1 MEQTRIE
8 LHGWK
13 ALIVLVA
20 ILGMTSYRFYSRFQ
34 PVDDGG
40 RGALQDWL
48 MKDYE
53 GQGPRSLA
61 LRAANYRA
69 GIPSAPTPVTPVGR
83 IEFSS
88 LSAHGLRGIM
98 VVRAE
103 VTVDG
108 GPPPDGRRVRYLDL
122 TTKVGG
128 GWMVMADTSSLQYYL
143 ALVR

>member
-20 ILGMTSYRFYSRFQ
+20 ILGVTGYRFYSRFQ
-34 PVDDGG
+34 PVDEGG
-40 RGALQDWL
+40 RGALHDWL
-48 MKDYE
+48 VKDYE
-53 GQGPRSLA
+53 GRGPRNLVLQVA
-61 LRAANYRA
+61 DYRA
-69 GIPSAPTPVTPVGR
+69 GVPSPPNPVTPVGR
-83 IEFSS
+83 VDFAS
-88 LSAHGLRGIM
+88 LSGHGLSGVM

-103 VTVDG
+103 VTVDD
-108 GPPPDGRRVRYLDL
+108 GPPPDDRRIRYLDL

-128 GWMVMADTSSLQYYL
+128 GWMVMAETNSLQYYL